1 MSLTQELKFEVE
13 NHPVLKAD
21 WLLDKKIHLAKEDLC
36 LWLSQEYFVSVEF
49 VNWFLWTASL
59 TSNIEAKILLVHNIW
74 EELGEGNP
82 SASHVMIL
90 TKFLNEIGIKE
101 SNLSILGYT
110 GKYLQDMKELTNSNF
125 YAALGALG
133 PANEYLLKL
142 EYGQMYESYQKLR
155 REEKLP
161 EALFFEVNLEAD
173 ESHSAQL
180 FRLIENVCD
189 TPEKIAQV
197 KEGNKK
203 ALDSRLLFY
212 EGLNMVSPLKV

>member
-1 MSLTQELKFEVE
+1 
-13 NHPVLKAD
+13 
-21 WLLDKKIHLAKEDLC
+21 
-36 LWLSQEYFVSVEF
+36 
-49 VNWFLWTASL
+49 
-59 TSNIEAKILLVHNIW
+59 
-74 EELGEGNP
+74 
-82 SASHVMIL
+82 
-90 TKFLNEIGIKE
+90 
-101 SNLSILGYT
+101 
-110 GKYLQDMKELTNSNF
+110 MKELTNSNF

>member
-21 WLLDKKIHLAKEDLC
+21 WLLDKKKHLSKEDLC

-74 EELGEGNP
+74 EELGEGNAN
-82 SASHVMIL
+82 ASHVMIL

-101 SNLSILGYT
+101 SDLTILGLT

-155 REEKLP
+155 IEEKLP
-161 EALFFEVNLEAD
+161 DALFFEVNLEAD

-212 EGLNMVSPLKV
+212 EGLNKVSSLKV